1 MENCNPS
8 DQNRRALAISLSC
21 SGRGIHG
28 EVDVAT
34 LKSEFA
40 RESVDHSPSAACGD
54 SAGGGLKPDDPKTA
68 TDYRPDD
75 PNGSHF
81 LRLPNPLCSLG
92 NLAEDVSRL
101 KSKMDIRDRRR
112 VAVSPVNR
120 VKVHT
125 LAAFS
130 RSRWDPGAV
139 GCGWYC

>member
-75 PNGSHF
+75 PNGSHSF
-81 LRLPNPLCSLG
+81 AT
-92 NLAEDVSRL
+92 AEPALQSR
-101 KSKMDIRDRRR
+101 K
-112 VAVSPVNR
+112 
-120 VKVHT
+120 
-125 LAAFS
+125 FS
-130 RSRWDPGAV
+130 RGREQIEVQDGYSRSPA
-139 GCGWYC
+139 CCRITCKSS